1 MVFARVVSLE
11 LDLAT
16 HFSRSIRVAASC
28 CHSSKRACIAMAIL
42 SCLTFFLMGWLQVIA
57 TYIPTGG
64 TSVYPSDVV
73 VEEGRG
79 GRTDDNEHLDIGST
93 IAILLSGLTVPITS
107 THVLPSIVKNII
119 EPLGSHNIHVFVHTS
134 PWNVTRHDDGSHTC
148 HAPSSACG
156 APPSWAT
163 VGSGGEEGAAKTR
176 ELVGMYM
183 DALNESA
190 RAIVVDRD
198 YLGSSS
204 VQITTSGDSN
214 HHSRD
219 PGGRYTGR
227 EERVQS
233 GFQGEDTWVPRIW
246 EHYLQKKTIIDAGV
260 QFERLRDLYPL
271 VLAEERR
278 MLQRYSHVIRMR
290 TDSTW
295 LSAWKEVEVLHKKVP
310 PRDFVVAFPNP
321 HHHSGTPFIPDL
333 FWIASRAAAKATMV
347 GFAESLA
354 LPLDRKAIYDY
365 FGCPWEPEASNQ
377 RFQGALQSA
386 RHVDPC
392 FVSVLG
398 PNSIFIE
405 VRLKMFMMM
414 QRLEFAN
421 SCLWTGPYRHTGSH
435 ATLDY
440 CCLPLHHVPHLVQH
454 HHEVL
459 GCAQD
464 SLAGLGHS
472 SRDHDSESRVESGA
486 PGWKQNASAFRVWL
500 TRSSR
505 DVAFSSLLA
514 NVPAVSNFKMNSH
527 ASGGWDGID
536 GLADTHSSAVQCDDV
551 VWDIPVA
558 VMSQSHEHK
567 RRESTSRLLREM
579 GFRNVT
585 FPATMKWSE
594 MSVEQMTADGI
605 LSTSLFRRMEER
617 NDTNREGYIKYA
629 ANALSQIRRIR
640 AAAAANEPVIIMED
654 DLMAGGASQIV
665 RDHLCRALSDLP
677 ATADMVYLEY
687 CFESCID
694 LMYNPRYP
702 NLAKAVHPACGVAM
716 YFTTKGARRAADLC
730 WPVFDV
736 IDRMYPALIR
746 TEKLEAYLLT
756 PPAFYQNQIFAS
768 HWDRRPEFS
777 YGRGLRTNHQPS
789 AAAPP
794 CWELT
799 PWPGIRNF
807 RTDKEFEDSR
817 AGWLLSHIDRRQ
829 TGLVLPNTEL
839 MSLLAILNGVGA
851 HEQSCYAN
859 WDLSDEMVREHMIHV
874 WLRFPMPDAW
884 MDRWG
889 LIPGLKIVYYNR
901 GDIPGSTQNHPGL
914 GSWTSGTH
922 SGILLRFGPGS
933 YCFDLLDD
941 QACELEVGLVSS
953 TNGNLI
959 DTLRV
964 GFYLVRVLAGTDA

>member
-1 MVFARVVSLE
+1 MARR
-11 LDLAT
+11 D
-16 HFSRSIRVAASC
+16 
-28 CHSSKRACIAMAIL
+28 
-42 SCLTFFLMGWLQVIA
+42 
-57 TYIPTGG
+57 G
-64 TSVYPSDVV
+64 T
-73 VEEGRG
+73 
-79 GRTDDNEHLDIGST
+79 L
-93 IAILLSGLTVPITS
+93 
-107 THVLPSIVKNII
+107 
-119 EPLGSHNIHVFVHTS
+119 
-134 PWNVTRHDDGSHTC
+134 
-148 HAPSSACG
+148 
-156 APPSWAT
+156 
-163 VGSGGEEGAAKTR
+163 
-176 ELVGMYM
+176 
-183 DALNESA
+183 
-190 RAIVVDRD
+190 
-198 YLGSSS
+198 
-204 VQITTSGDSN
+204 
-214 HHSRD
+214 
-219 PGGRYTGR
+219 
-227 EERVQS
+227 
-233 GFQGEDTWVPRIW
+233 
-246 EHYLQKKTIIDAGV
+246 
-260 QFERLRDLYPL
+260 PL
-271 VLAEERR
+271 V
-278 MLQRYSHVIRMR
+278 
-290 TDSTW
+290 
-295 LSAWKEVEVLHKKVP
+295 
-310 PRDFVVAFPNP
+310 
-321 HHHSGTPFIPDL
+321 
-333 FWIASRAAAKATMV
+333 
-347 GFAESLA
+347 
-354 LPLDRKAIYDY
+354 RK
-365 FGCPWEPEASNQ
+365 G
-377 RFQGALQSA
+377 
-386 RHVDPC
+386 
-392 FVSVLG
+392 
-398 PNSIFIE
+398 
-405 VRLKMFMMM
+405 
-414 QRLEFAN
+414 
-421 SCLWTGPYRHTGSH
+421 
-435 ATLDY
+435 
-440 CCLPLHHVPHLVQH
+440 
-454 HHEVL
+454 
-459 GCAQD
+459 
-464 SLAGLGHS
+464 
-472 SRDHDSESRVESGA
+472 GA

-536 GLADTHSSAVQCDDV
+536 GLADTQNSAVQCDDV

-665 RDHLCRALSDLP
+665 RDHLCRSLSDLP
-677 ATADMVYLEY
+677 ATADMVYLEH

-746 TEKLEAYLLT
+746 TERLEAYLLT

-829 TGLVLPNTEL
+829 TGLVVPNTEL

-922 SGILLRFGPGS
+922 CGILLRFGPGS